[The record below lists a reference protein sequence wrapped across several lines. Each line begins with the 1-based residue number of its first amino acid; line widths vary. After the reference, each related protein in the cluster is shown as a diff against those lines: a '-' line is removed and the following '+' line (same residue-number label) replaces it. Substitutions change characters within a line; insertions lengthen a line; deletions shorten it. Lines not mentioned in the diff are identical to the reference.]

1 MVKATGCFVRAGRSR
16 LGCQCFCGGR
26 GWAVQVEDTAF
37 SKALWPSGRTLH
49 LPSLEEAGMAWQ
61 AEKAGGGGGGAGHPG
76 PQDFR
81 RCGTASL
88 AQQEVMG
95 GAEPARGRLAGFRPE
110 ASPLHRG

>member
-61 AEKAGGGGGGAGHPG
+61 AEKAGGGGGGRPPRAAG
-76 PQDFR
+76 
-81 RCGTASL
+81 L
-88 AQQEVMG
+88 QEVWDCVLSTAGGDGWG
-95 GAEPARGRLAGFRPE
+95 GACQGEIGWL
-110 ASPLHRG
+110 